1 MKWVIAI
8 FAAVP
13 LAATAGTFTPPK
25 GCTAY
30 LTVQMSNCKAEHHW
44 TCAGDPEGEHWALTI
59 DVDGPRYLQHLDR
72 EFRWLKKYPIPSN
85 FTRTLQQPE
94 ADPNSLTELLET
106 GRDDFDFEQTVLRG
120 DEPITSEHITGFD
133 KLTGTKVRI
142 DGEELLVTEFEFRVE
157 TRLDGEMSRTYGNQY
172 VSPKFRLF
180 FQGRE
185 TEEVGGET
193 YHYDE
198 KPVLFVEPGEAGFLA
213 GKPKF
218 GCDQMMSGLQM
229 PLATEKERRDEL

>member
-8 FAAVP
+8 LAVVP
-13 LAATAGTFTPPK
+13 FAATAGTFTPPK

-30 LTVQMSNCKAEHHW
+30 LTVQMSSCKVEQHW
-44 TCAGDPEGEHWALTI
+44 TCAGEPDGEHWVLTI
-59 DVDGPRYLQHLDR
+59 NSDGPIYLQHLDR
-72 EFRWLKKYPIPSN
+72 EFRWLQN
-85 FTRTLQQPE
+85 FPLSSDIERALQQPE
-94 ADPNSLTELLET
+94 ADPNSLSELLED
-106 GRDDFDFEQTVLRG
+106 GRDNFDFEQTVLRG
-120 DEPITSEHITGFD
+120 GKPYATEHITGFD

-142 DGEELLVTEFEFRVE
+142 DGEDLLVTEFELQIE
-157 TRLDGEMSRTYGNQY
+157 SISGGDTSRTYGNQY

-198 KPVLFVEPGEAGFLA
+198 KPMLFSEPGEAGFLA
-213 GKPKF
+213 DKPEF
-218 GCDQMMSGLQM
+218 GCDQMMSSLQDG
-229 PLATEKERRDEL
+229 RRG

>member
-8 FAAVP
+8 CVAVP
-13 LAATAGTFTPPK
+13 FAATAGTFTPPK

-30 LTVQMSNCKAEHHW
+30 LTVQMSSCKVEHHW
-44 TCAGDPEGEHWALTI
+44 TCAGDAEGDHWALTI
-59 DVDGPRYLQHLDR
+59 NSDGPIYLQHLDR
-72 EFRWLKKYPIPSN
+72 EFRWLQNFPLSN
-85 FTRTLQQPE
+85 DIERALQQPE

-106 GRDDFDFEQTVLRG
+106 GRDDFDFEQIVSRG
-120 DEPITSEHITGFD
+120 GEPYATEHITGFD

-142 DGEELLVTEFEFRVE
+142 DGEELLVTEFELQIE
-157 TRLDGEMSRTYGNQY
+157 SISGGDTSRTYGNQY

-185 TEEVGGET
+185 TEEIGGET

-198 KPVLFVEPGEAGFLA
+198 KPVLFSEPGEAGFLA
-213 GKPKF
+213 ANPEF
-218 GCDQMMSGLQM
+218 GCDEMMSSLQG
-229 PLATEKERRDEL
+229 AGRG

>member
-8 FAAVP
+8 LAFVPFAAS
-13 LAATAGTFTPPK
+13 AGTFTPPK

-30 LTVQMSNCKAEHHW
+30 LTVQLSSCRVEQHW
-44 TCAGDPEGEHWALTI
+44 TCATDPEGDHWALTI
-59 DVDGPRYLQHLDR
+59 DADGPSYLQHLDR
-72 EFRWLKKYPIPSN
+72 EFRWLENYPLPGDIK
-85 FTRTLQQPE
+85 RTLKQPE
-94 ADPNSLTELLET
+94 ADPNSLTDLLEK
-106 GRDDFDFEQTVLRG
+106 GRDDFDFEQTVLRDG
-120 DEPITSEHITGFD
+120 KPFATEHVTGFD

-142 DGEELLVTEFEFRVE
+142 DGEDLLVTEFEFQVE
-157 TRLDGEMSRTYGNQY
+157 SKSGGDRSRTYGNQY

-198 KPVLFVEPGEAGFLA
+198 KPMLFSEPGEAGFLA
-213 GKPKF
+213 DKPEF
-218 GCDQMMSGLQM
+218 GCDEMMSGLQM
-229 PLATEKERRDEL
+229 PLTTAKERHDEL